1 MRTTGSWLLNANA
14 VVTPMASEF
23 ESLADERDFLL
34 RSLTD
39 LEAEFAA
46 GDVDEDDYRE
56 LRDGYTARA
65 AAVIRALAADDAP
78 PARRFRLGGSKRLIA
93 ILITVA
99 LAGALS
105 WAVAASSGQRLAGQ
119 QITGL
124 DPRDEISVLLAEA
137 RAGSMA
143 DPLAAAALY
152 ESVIELDPDNVEAL
166 TYRGWTLALAARQ
179 ESDAEVAGER
189 LAVAVDSLVAA
200 VRADPTYADP
210 LCFLGIIQYRF
221 VGDAESAAPL
231 VAACLDADP
240 PAMVLSLMEG
250 IAIELGLVAESAG

>member
-1 MRTTGSWLLNANA
+1 MPPNAN
-14 VVTPMASEF
+14 VLVTLVATEF

-65 AAVIRALAADDAP
+65 AAVIRALATEEAP
-78 PARRFRLGGSKRLIA
+78 QAGRFRLGGRRRLIA
-93 ILITVA
+93 IVVTMA
-99 LAGALS
+99 LAGGLS
-105 WAVAASSGQRLAGQ
+105 WAVASSSGQRLSGQ

-124 DPRDEISVLLAEA
+124 DPRDEVSVLLAEA

-152 ESVIELDPDNVEAL
+152 GAVIELDPDNVEAL

-179 ESDAEVAGER
+179 ESDVDVAGER
-189 LAVAVDSLVAA
+189 LSEAVDSLVAA

-221 VGDAESAAPL
+221 VGDAESATPL

-250 IAIELGLVAESAG
+250 IAAELGLVGDSAR